1 MSTNAAKSSRRYTVE
16 EYLQIQREAFDGKRE
31 YVDGEIRLMSG
42 ASLHIIDAY
51 AQFAGWAVPARLSPE
66 RETQCRVWTAASR
79 ATLRKSDR
87 LTRLH
92 LLGARV
98 PKIPSLAH
106 LSSLRMSPQ
115 LALFATPLAR
125 PLFVPA
131 SPNHHRRPGLHRP
144 AANPPNKGI
153 LIAARN
159 LVFARKAI
167 SVNEIQIRRSSKM
180 PSRL

>member
-1 MSTNAAKSSRRYTVE
+1 M
-16 EYLQIQREAFDGKRE
+16 
-31 YVDGEIRLMSG
+31 
-42 ASLHIIDAY
+42 HIIDAF